1 MFTTKSI
8 LTTAMGIFSIFQLF
22 SCKEESIA
30 YESSYKETKVVLK
43 SINAKGPVSNTI
55 TWHLQLGNLHPV
67 MIDALT
73 TDLRGRPYS
82 DDIFGNATR
91 YYLDDDTAQYHNE
104 AMSRQPVTPTMLYFS
119 KDKYDEESF
128 EAYADLFRNKW
139 REIESTVNKEYPYI
153 KEHIIGIV
161 HGAADDFVKEFE
173 GMYGN
178 KKMILR
184 IDNDGRVRLMPR
196 EGNRDE
202 VYSGLSAV
210 VQMPGKKLYLDSNT
224 QNNGL
229 TSEELYTFRNTKGE
243 TIEVV
248 FEIIPKQKN

>member
-1 MFTTKSI
+1 
-8 LTTAMGIFSIFQLF
+8 MGIFSIFQFF
-22 SCKEESIA
+22 SCKEKTIA
-30 YESSYKETKVVLK
+30 YEGTYKENKVVLT
-43 SINAKGPVSNTI
+43 SINAKAPVTNTI
-55 TWHLQLGNLHPV
+55 TWRLQLGSLNPV

-91 YYLDDDTAQYHNE
+91 YYLDDDTAEYHND

-119 KDKYDEESF
+119 KNKYDEKSF
-128 EAYADLFRNKW
+128 EVYADFFRNKW
-139 REIESTVNKEYPYI
+139 REIESTVNKEHPYLTD
-153 KEHIIGIV
+153 HIIGIV

-173 GMYGN
+173 GTHRS

-184 IDNDGRVRLMPR
+184 IDNDGRVRLISR

-202 VYSGLSAV
+202 VYSGLSTI
-210 VQMPGKKLYLDSNT
+210 VQMPGKKLYWDTLL
-224 QNNGL
+224 QNDGL
-229 TSEELYTFRNTKGE
+229 TAAELQSFRNTKGE
-243 TIEVV
+243 TIETA